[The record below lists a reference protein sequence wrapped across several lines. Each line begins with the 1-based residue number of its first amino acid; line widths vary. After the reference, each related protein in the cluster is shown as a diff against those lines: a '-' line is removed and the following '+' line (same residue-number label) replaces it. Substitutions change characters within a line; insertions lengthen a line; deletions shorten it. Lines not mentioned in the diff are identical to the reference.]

1 MTDFLWKTWMLIRIA
16 SFLFFVFLLFSCAE
30 AQMISTEIYET
41 EDDLK
46 TGLELGLLTYDQYLE
61 LWDMIQSQVIPTS
74 EEVDKLEFVPDVS
87 NIDISQVGVKN
98 EDVNLNLKTSSFIKE
113 NEGKSLSSFS
123 GKVAWRFNEE
133 FHAEGG
139 TDNFLL
145 SEIKTGNRMIWHVE
159 ADKENNSS
167 EAILSDG
174 DLRFRKRYVRF
185 LLPRYKTKATI
196 GNFDKRIGLG
206 LNVGYHPL
214 LGYDSGSNM
223 KSIDSFLYPVFGR
236 FNGVLGESEF
246 KSLSLMV
253 FYSTNKHEKI
263 EDQIVAGDLGL
274 VNKNWQVGLCLSQG
288 KLKNIEND
296 NTFNDDCTSFHF
308 DLKLKSIKWSG
319 EYALLSNKKDGLAFD
334 LYSIRKR
341 YSFDFS
347 GWRYNDDFVH
357 PHGGGIS
364 NPDYESIYLEE
375 VDYTYRSRQA
385 GERGIFFKSRY
396 NVLEKLNL
404 NFAYNQWRE
413 RSYLP
418 DKMKLR
424 VGTGY
429 EFSKSFSFTVYQL
442 WSDYDAEDKQIN
454 EKVSS
459 LDLFFSPLTTTDFG
473 FLANYRN
480 STEKDYGD
488 IRLKIRTQSLSPFN
502 FVLWLK
508 YSDPNFSHSSD
519 EYFSF
524 QIQEKI
530 RFLENYFVSA
540 EYITKF
546 YQDEDK
552 IDTKAVRIRMEA
564 VW

>member
-1 MTDFLWKTWMLIRIA
+1 LTDFLWKTWMLIRIA

>member
-1 MTDFLWKTWMLIRIA
+1 MPFQTKFVIRIT
-16 SFLFFVFLLFSCAE
+16 SFLFLVVLLYSFTE

-41 EDDLK
+41 EGDLK

-61 LWDMIQSQVIPTS
+61 LWDMIQSQVTPKS

-87 NIDISQVGVKN
+87 NIDISQIGAKN
-98 EDVNLNLKTSSFIKE
+98 EDVNLSRKTGSFLKE
-113 NEGKSLSSFS
+113 DEGKSLSPFS
-123 GKVAWRFNEE
+123 GKLVWRFNGE
-133 FHAEGG
+133 FHEEGEIES
-139 TDNFLL
+139 FLL
-145 SEIKTGNRMIWHVE
+145 GEMKTKNRMIWHVE

-167 EAILSDG
+167 EAILSNG
-174 DLRFRKRYVRF
+174 DLRFRKRFVKFF
-185 LLPRYKTKATI
+185 LPQYKIKATI

-214 LGYDSGSNM
+214 LGSSSGLNT
-223 KSIDSFLYPVFGR
+223 KSADSFLYPVFGR
-236 FNGVLGESEF
+236 YNGALGESEF
-246 KSLSLMV
+246 KSFSLML
-253 FYSTNKHEKI
+253 FYSNNKWEQI
-263 EDQIVAGDLGL
+263 EDQIVAWDLGL
-274 VNKNWQVGLCLSQG
+274 VNKNWQVGLCFSQG
-288 KLKNIEND
+288 QLKNIENK

-308 DLKLKSIKWSG
+308 DFKLESIKWSG

-334 LYSIRKR
+334 LYSLRKR

-347 GWRYNDDFVH
+347 GWRYDDDFIH

-364 NPDYESIYLEE
+364 NPDYESIYLDEIE
-375 VDYTYRSRQA
+375 YTFRSRQA

-418 DKMKLR
+418 DKLKFR

-429 EFSKSFSFTVYQL
+429 EFSKSFSFIVYQL
-442 WSDYDAEDKQIN
+442 WSDYDVEDKQIN

-459 LDLFFSPLTTTDFG
+459 LDLFFSPLTTTDFD
-473 FLANYRN
+473 FIANYRN
-480 STEKDYGD
+480 STDKDYGD

-508 YSDPNFSHSSD
+508 YSDPDFSQSAD

-552 IDTKAVRIRMEA
+552 IDTKAVRIRLEA
-564 VW
+564 FW